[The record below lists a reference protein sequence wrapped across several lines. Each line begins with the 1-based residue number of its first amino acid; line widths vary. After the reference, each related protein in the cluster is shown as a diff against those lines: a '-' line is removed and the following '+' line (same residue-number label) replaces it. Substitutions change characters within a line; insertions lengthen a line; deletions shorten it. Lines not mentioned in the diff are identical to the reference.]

1 MEDISAKKNDMEV
14 IVDSIPKT
22 RDYQQ
27 EMLDASLKEN
37 IIIAQDTGSGKT
49 LIAILR
55 MRYEIERGSQKVRSG
70 YERLYCTDVPRCH
83 GLWRLQWLFAIS
95 STA

>member
-1 MEDISAKKNDMEV
+1 MVENNAVEEAPV
-14 IVDSIPKT
+14 AVDSMPTI

-27 EMLDASLKEN
+27 EMLDASVREN

-55 MRYEIERGSQKVRSG
+55 MRYEIERNSQKV
-70 YERLYCTDVPRCH
+70 CTLCP
-83 GLWRLQWLFAIS
+83 L
-95 STA
+95 

>member
-1 MEDISAKKNDMEV
+1 MVENNAVEEAPV
-14 IVDSIPKT
+14 AVDPIPMI

-27 EMLDASLKEN
+27 EMLDASIREN

-55 MRYEIERGSQKVRSG
+55 MRYEIERNSQKV
-70 YERLYCTDVPRCH
+70 CTPFSVINP
-83 GLWRLQWLFAIS
+83 
-95 STA
+95 TAQ

>member
-1 MEDISAKKNDMEV
+1 MEEP
-14 IVDSIPKT
+14 SIAIDPMPKT

-27 EMLDASLKEN
+27 EMLDASIKEN

-55 MRYEIERGSQKVRSG
+55 MRYEIERNSQKVCS
-70 YERLYCTDVPRCH
+70 RCVLKAPSH
-83 GLWRLQWLFAIS
+83 NGS
-95 STA
+95 

>member
-1 MEDISAKKNDMEV
+1 MEGPNVAVNPM
-14 IVDSIPKT
+14 PKT

-27 EMLDASLKEN
+27 EMLDASIKEN

-49 LIAILR
+49 LIAVLR
-55 MRYEIERGSQKVRSG
+55 MRYEIERNSQKVCSRRMFQNFRST
-70 YERLYCTDVPRCH
+70 TDPRYH
-83 GLWRLQWLFAIS
+83 GFWRLQWLFASS

>member
-1 MEDISAKKNDMEV
+1 MVENNAVEEAPV
-14 IVDSIPKT
+14 AVDLMPTI

-27 EMLDASLKEN
+27 EMLDASIREN

-55 MRYEIERGSQKVRSG
+55 MRYEIERNSQKV
-70 YERLYCTDVPRCH
+70 CTLC
-83 GLWRLQWLFAIS
+83 LL
-95 STA
+95 

>member
-1 MEDISAKKNDMEV
+1 MKKNKMEEPSI
-14 IVDSIPKT
+14 IVNSIPKT

-70 YERLYCTDVPRCH
+70 YAV
-83 GLWRLQWLFAIS
+83 
-95 STA
+95 